1 MSRSCAHHR
10 DARCTNALALPLYGD
25 QPSPGV
31 CAICEHY
38 DGPSRGLGD
47 RVHIVARCTGIAAVA
62 RTVERVTGKPCG
74 CAERRRRLNEAVPL
88 GESSSAAKVDA
99 DREPI

>member
-1 MSRSCAHHR
+1 MV
-10 DARCTNALALPLYGD
+10 DGRCTDAVALPLYGD
-25 QPSPGV
+25 RPSPGV
-31 CAICEHY
+31 CAICDRY

-74 CAERRRRLNEAVPL
+74 CAARRAALNKL
-88 GESSSAAKVDA
+88 STSKSA
-99 DREPI
+99 